1 LVDLHTHIL
10 HGADDGSK
18 SLEMS
23 MNLLE
28 EAEKAGFNKVIL
40 TSHYMEGYFSVDVA
54 ERQKTI
60 AEIDNTKTVGVD
72 LYIGNEIFLS
82 NNLIKLLRENKAVSL
97 NNSKYI
103 LIELP
108 FNNKPLNLMNVVYQ
122 IQSKDFV
129 PILAHPERYSY
140 FYKTPEIYEELVEK
154 GLLLQVNFGSFGGQY
169 GRRAKLMAEKL
180 LHANLVHFIATDA
193 HRPETIYPEIPDLI
207 RYLKTLVGERK
218 VEQLTTVN
226 PELVLQNKD
235 IEIEEFDHM
244 KWNIFEKMKINRH

>member
-1 LVDLHTHIL
+1 MVDLHTHIL
-10 HGADDGSK
+10 HGADDGSN

-23 MNLLE
+23 MNILE
-28 EAEKAGFNKVIL
+28 EAEQAGFDKVIL
-40 TSHYMEGYFSVDVA
+40 TSHYMEGYFTVDVA

-82 NNLIKLLRENKAVSL
+82 NNLIKLLRENKAISL

-108 FNNKPLNLMNVVYQ
+108 FNNKPLNLMDVVYQ

-140 FYKTPEIYEELVEK
+140 FYRTPEIYEELVEK
-154 GLLLQVNFGSFGGQY
+154 GLLLQANFGSFGGQY

-180 LHANLVHFIATDA
+180 LQANLIHFIATDV
-193 HRPETIYPEIPDLI
+193 HRPGTIYPEIPGLI
-207 RYLKTLVGERK
+207 RHLNTLVGERK

-244 KWNIFEKMKINRH
+244 KWNIFEKMKINKH